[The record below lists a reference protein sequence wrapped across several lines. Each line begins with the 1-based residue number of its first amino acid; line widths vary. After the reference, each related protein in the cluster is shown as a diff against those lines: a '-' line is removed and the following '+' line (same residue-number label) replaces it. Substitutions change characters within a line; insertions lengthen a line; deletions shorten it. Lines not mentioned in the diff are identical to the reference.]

1 MSDEIDA
8 PESTSTR
15 IDRMSPESDSEST
28 RTGLF
33 LKITSVLATYTLA
46 AWLFHLPPFKPLLPA
61 TMCNNLASTSTESVQ
76 MKREV
81 AVVISPT
88 DTFLDFGKVIDSE
101 KQGLFKKII
110 ENDTKL
116 TIVLADGD
124 PKVLTS
130 ADIHAGSGEN
140 LEFKIRDA
148 VSKVQAS
155 YECVVSDRLVN
166 GQEDKIPSVVGE
178 DVLRGLQIATK
189 SFTAN
194 VKNRQIIVISNG
206 IQTAGAF
213 RLQDGFPA
221 GASGAARLA
230 EKLKQAGS
238 LVDMNDAQVTWVG
251 LGQADGVNQKRLD
264 TYEIYSL
271 ERLWNSIIS
280 TSGGLPIDISED
292 TLPASEPNSRSVK
305 SPSVQGLPDPCI
317 FVEAGD
323 DDVKFL
329 ADSSKFL
336 NPKLAGQKASEIAS
350 QIRKRGCTTQV
361 TITGYVASSTS
372 KSAYAKNPNAG
383 CDLSLARADAFK
395 YLLVQ
400 SGINI
405 PIETA
410 AGCKGPH
417 NDWDDSGNFDE
428 TLGKLN
434 RMVTVTQ

>member
-1 MSDEIDA
+1 MSDEIDV

-28 RTGLF
+28 RTGL
-33 LKITSVLATYTLA
+33 LMKIASVLAIYLLA
-46 AWLFHLPPFKPLLPA
+46 AYLFHWPPFKPVIPSA
-61 TMCNNLASTSTESVQ
+61 MCDKLASTSSESVQ

-88 DTFLDFGKVIDSE
+88 NTFLDFGMVIDTE
-101 KQGLFKKII
+101 NQGLFKNII

-116 TIVLADGD
+116 TVVLADGD
-124 PKVLTS
+124 PKVITS
-130 ADIHAGSGEN
+130 ADVHAGSGEN

-148 VSKVQAS
+148 VKKVQAS
-155 YECVVSDRLVN
+155 YECVVSDRTFDGDPDNV
-166 GQEDKIPSVVGE
+166 PSVAGE
-178 DVLRGLQIATK
+178 DILRGLQIATK
-189 SFTAN
+189 SFSTS

-213 RLQDGFPA
+213 RLQDGFPS
-221 GASGAARLA
+221 GASGATRLA
-230 EKLKQAGS
+230 KKLKQAGS

-251 LGQADGVNQKRLD
+251 LGQTDGVNQKRLD
-264 TYEIYSL
+264 TFEIYSL
-271 ERLWNSIIS
+271 ERLWSSIIS
-280 TSGGLPIDISED
+280 ASGGLPIDIAED

-317 FVEAGD
+317 FVEASD

-336 NPKLAGQKASEIAS
+336 NPKLAGEKASEIAS
-350 QIRKRGCTTQV
+350 QIRKRGCTTKV
-361 TITGYVASSTS
+361 AITGYVASSTS

-383 CDLSLARADAFK
+383 CNLSLARANAFK
-395 YLLVQ
+395 NLLVQ
-400 SGINI
+400 SGIKI
-405 PIETA
+405 PIETF

-434 RMVTVTQ
+434 RMVTVSQ